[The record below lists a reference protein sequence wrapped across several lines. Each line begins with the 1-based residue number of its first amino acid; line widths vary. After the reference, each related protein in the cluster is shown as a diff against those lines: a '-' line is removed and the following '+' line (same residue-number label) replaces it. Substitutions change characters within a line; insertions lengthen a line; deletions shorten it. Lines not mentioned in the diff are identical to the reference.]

1 MDNLQTKLNFWIKK
15 GKQISMRNI
24 QKLESSTNT
33 NAPPLPDAGV
43 LLLSGDNY
51 CISPEGVSRTLYRI
65 NPGQN
70 EFMTKNMF
78 AIEEEFDLSIARK
91 KFIIRKEERQEGG
104 IKKGSCIT
112 LKSRNN
118 GDDDESARFSNTI
131 DVGARIHTIQVQE
144 IKSGIERA
152 GTGACTW
159 ETSILSSLYF
169 ASRCAEVDQTLKG
182 RVLELGSGIG
192 LGALLTR
199 ALIDGEGIAIGSI
212 TLSDY
217 IDEVIGQ
224 CRENI
229 LNNSANSSI
238 NMNVHHINWYDHVQ
252 NSMNADKFDTI
263 IASDI
268 VYRRQD
274 IAPLVSTI
282 SSHLNETSGIA
293 HLFGPNNRA
302 MLHDFVEEV
311 RNSRWNM
318 DVTTEVISMD
328 RFRLEPQE
336 NPQECFNGLETVA
349 SQQSSHFLHVTVRHR
364 DKVSEHGCFSDLD

>member
-1 MDNLQTKLNFWIKK
+1 MENLQTKLNFWKRK
-15 GKQISMRNI
+15 GKQISMRKI
-24 QKLESSTNT
+24 QKLETSTN
-33 NAPPLPDAGV
+33 NVPPPPTVV
-43 LLLSGDNY
+43 LLLSGDKY

-78 AIEEEFDLSIARK
+78 SIEEEFDLGIARK
-91 KFIIRKEERQEGG
+91 KFIIRKEEGG
-104 IKKGSCIT
+104 IKKGSC
-112 LKSRNN
+112 KSKSLN
-118 GDDDESARFSNTI
+118 GDNEESARCSTI
-131 DVGARIHTIQVQE
+131 DVGPRIQTIMVQE
-144 IKSGIERA
+144 IQSGIERV

-159 ETSILSSLYF
+159 ESSIASSLYF
-169 ASRCAEVDQTLKG
+169 ASRCDQTLKG

-192 LGALLTR
+192 LGALLAR
-199 ALIDGEGIAIGSI
+199 ALIDGEDIHCAIDNI

-224 CRENI
+224 CRENL

-238 NMNVHHINWYDHVQ
+238 KMNVRHINWYDFVQ
-252 NSMNADKFDTI
+252 NTTNADKFDTI

-274 IAPLVSTI
+274 IFPLLSTI
-282 SSHLNETSGIA
+282 SSHLNETSGVA
-293 HLFGPNNRA
+293 HLFAPNNRA

-311 RNSRWNM
+311 RNCRWNM

-328 RFRLEPQE
+328 RFRLEPHS
-336 NPQECFNGLETVA
+336 NPQECFSSLETIA
-349 SQQSSHFLHVTVRHR
+349 SEQSSYFLHVTLRHR
-364 DKVSEHGCFSDLD
+364 HEMSEHGCFSDLD

>member
-1 MDNLQTKLNFWIKK
+1 
-15 GKQISMRNI
+15 MRNI
-24 QKLESSTNT
+24 QKLETSTN
-33 NAPPLPDAGV
+33 NGPPPPDVV
-43 LLLSGDNY
+43 LLLSGDKY

-91 KFIIRKEERQEGG
+91 KFIIRKEEGRG

-112 LKSRNN
+112 SKSLNN
-118 GDDDESARFSNTI
+118 GDNDESAGSSSTI
-131 DVGARIHTIQVQE
+131 DVGARIQTIQVQE

-169 ASRCAEVDQTLKG
+169 ASRCDQTLKG

-199 ALIDGEGIAIGSI
+199 ALIDGEGIHCAIDNI

-224 CRENI
+224 CRENL

-238 NMNVHHINWYDHVQ
+238 RMNVHHINWYDHVQ

-274 IAPLVSTI
+274 ISPLVSTI

-318 DVTTEVISMD
+318 DVTTDVISMD
-328 RFRLEPQE
+328 RFRLEPQA

-364 DKVSEHGCFSDLD
+364 QEVSDHGSFTDLD

>member
-1 MDNLQTKLNFWIKK
+1 MDNLQTKLNFWMKK
-15 GKQISMRNI
+15 GKEISMRNI
-24 QKLESSTNT
+24 KNLETSTDNVPT
-33 NAPPLPDAGV
+33 PPDVV
-43 LLLSGDNY
+43 LLLSGDKY

-65 NPGQN
+65 NPCQN

-78 AIEEEFDLSIARK
+78 SIEEEFDLSIARK
-91 KFIIRKEERQEGG
+91 KFIIRKEEGG
-104 IKKGSCIT
+104 INKKGSFIT
-112 LKSRNN
+112 SKSLKI
-118 GDDDESARFSNTI
+118 GDHDESARCSITI
-131 DVGARIHTIQVQE
+131 DVGPRIQTIQVQE
-144 IKSGIERA
+144 IQSGIERV

-169 ASRCAEVDQTLKG
+169 ASRCDQTLKG

-199 ALIDGEGIAIGSI
+199 ALIDGEGTHCAIDNI

-217 IDEVIGQ
+217 VDEVIGQ
-224 CRENI
+224 CRENL

-238 NMNVHHINWYDHVQ
+238 NMNVHHINWYDHMQ
-252 NSMNADKFDTI
+252 NTIIANKFDTI

-274 IAPLVSTI
+274 ISPLLSTI

-311 RNSRWNM
+311 RNDRWNM

-328 RFRLEPQE
+328 RFRLEPQA
-336 NPQECFNGLETVA
+336 NPQECFNSSETIA
-349 SQQSSHFLHVTVRHR
+349 SQQSSYFLHVTVRHR
-364 DKVSEHGCFSDLD
+364 HEMSEHGCFSDLD